1 MINQPLIQPYD
12 IKRVGPCSYDIR
24 TKLEKEDKESLY
36 LVSEE
41 TFNMPKEYLGI
52 ISLRSNAIRRASPV
66 PVTYSLLIDPGFKGK
81 LIFRI
86 LKLNYPI
93 GDLVNIFQ
101 IMFMKVDGKVEVPYN
116 VRNTSTAVNRQ
127 GFKK

>member
-1 MINQPLIQPYD
+1 
-12 IKRVGPCSYDIR
+12 
-24 TKLEKEDKESLY
+24 
-36 LVSEE
+36 VSEE

-52 ISLRSNAIRRASPV
+52 ISLRSNAIKRASPV
-66 PVTYSLLIDPGFKGK
+66 PVTHSLLVDPGFKGK

-101 IMFMKVDGKVEVPYN
+101 IMFMKVHGKVEVPYN
-116 VRNTSTAVNRQ
+116 VRSTSTTVNRQ
-127 GFKK
+127 GF